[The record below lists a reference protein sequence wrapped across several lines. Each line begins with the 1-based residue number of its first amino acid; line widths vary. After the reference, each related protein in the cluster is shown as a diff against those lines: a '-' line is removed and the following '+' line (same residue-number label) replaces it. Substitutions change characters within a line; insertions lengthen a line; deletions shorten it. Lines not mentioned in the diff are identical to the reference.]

1 MIELQGVGKR
11 YGALQAVDAI
21 DLTVEAGEFLVLIGG
36 SGSGKSTLLKM
47 INRLVEHDSGRVLFQ
62 GAEIR
67 SFAPEQ
73 LRRRMGYAI
82 QSIGLFPHWTVA
94 RNIAT
99 VPVLLGWDKAR
110 VAARVDELLAL
121 LGLEPSQ
128 YRSRYPQQLSGGQQ
142 QRVGVARALA
152 ADPELL
158 LMDEPFGALDPI
170 TRQSL
175 QQEMLRIHRRS
186 GKTIVLVTH
195 DIDEALLLATRIVL
209 LDHGR
214 IVQAGTPAQLLSAPA
229 NAFVS
234 DFIGRADL
242 GLKLLVLQTV
252 ADRLRP
258 LTGGQQLPAERIA
271 ADASLREA
279 MSTFVVR
286 GVAQLGVVDAA
297 GAPLGLLHFDD
308 LLPQRAPDPFDTV
321 RTVRTVR
328 PEPVE
333 GPRPRP

>member
-1 MIELQGVGKR
+1 MIELQRVGKR
-11 YGALQAVDAI
+11 YGALQAI
-21 DLTVEAGEFLVLIGG
+21 DTLSLTIEAGEFLVLIGG

-99 VPVLLGWDKAR
+99 VPVLLGWDKPR
-110 VAARVDELLAL
+110 IAARVDELLTL
-121 LGLEPSQ
+121 LGLEPAQ
-128 YRSRYPQQLSGGQQ
+128 HRGRYPQQLSGGQQ

-175 QQEMLRIHRRS
+175 QQEMLRIHRS
-186 GKTIVLVTH
+186 STKTIVLVTH

-209 LDHGR
+209 LDRGR
-214 IVQAGTPAQLLSAPA
+214 IVQAGTPAQLLAAPA
-229 NAFVS
+229 NTFVS
-234 DFIGRADL
+234 DFIGRTDL
-242 GLKLLVLQTV
+242 GLKLLGLQTV
-252 ADRLRP
+252 AERVRP
-258 LTGGQQLPAERIA
+258 LDGVLETSADRIA
-271 ADASLREA
+271 ADATLREA

-286 GVAQLGVVDAA
+286 GVERLGVVD
-297 GAPLGLLHFDD
+297 GSGTLVGTLHFQD
-308 LLPQRAPDPFDTV
+308 LLAQRA
-321 RTVRTVR
+321 
-328 PEPVE
+328 
-333 GPRPRP
+333 